1 MILLISFQMFV
12 MVFFIMY
19 DFTLAHFNDNLDEG
33 IDEYKRRI
41 DRFKNIINLSTKL
54 YFVYINE
61 DYLYDNKYREEEFN
75 DINFNEIYTFGFD
88 DWFLDMDSVEE
99 LYVKFEKICTDEKKN
114 KMDFT
119 INEIIT
125 FIKKSDIYIKI
136 EQDLGFK
143 LKRAIMLSKYTNSI
157 TSDKLINALTLEEL
171 NILSN

>member
-1 MILLISFQMFV
+1 MKS
-12 MVFFIMY
+12 
-19 DFTLAHFNDNLDEG
+19 NDNVSIL
-33 IDEYKRRI
+33 
-41 DRFKNIINLSTKL
+41 TKL
-54 YFVYINE
+54 GYYNININAVKIGFILE
-61 DYLYDNKYREEEFN
+61 CTNYLLYAH